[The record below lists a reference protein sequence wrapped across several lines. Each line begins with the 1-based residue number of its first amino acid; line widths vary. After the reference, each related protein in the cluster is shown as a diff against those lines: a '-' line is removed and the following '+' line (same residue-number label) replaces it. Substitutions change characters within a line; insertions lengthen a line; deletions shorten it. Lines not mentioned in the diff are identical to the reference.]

1 MWLIVVNRDFCHS
14 LLYPLGTETLG
25 PILPNRINQKKNSP
39 YITLRMVAGDPMDV
53 CEWKFGD
60 AVRPWTSVR
69 MLISYYK
76 HIWKFLLSV
85 YIGVV
90 IK

>member
-1 MWLIVVNRDFCHS
+1 MVNRDFCHS

-25 PILPNRINQKKNSP
+25 PIPPNRINQKRHSS

-60 AVRPWTSVR
+60 AVRPGTSVR
-69 MLISYYK
+69 KLISYYK

-85 YIGVV
+85 CIGLF